1 MGQHR
6 ASRYISIAQC
16 PNLKGLNDCSRSLTQ
31 LTLVSIWEILV
42 IAEGELIKNTAVGGV
57 IYACGAV
64 TEASAI
70 ELMTFEQLAEAM
82 KRGGALA
89 GKHRQPGKKWGSLT
103 TPARKDATHRGRAQA
118 GI

>member
-1 MGQHR
+1 M
-6 ASRYISIAQC
+6 
-16 PNLKGLNDCSRSLTQ
+16 
-31 LTLVSIWEILV
+31 

-64 TEASAI
+64 TEATAT